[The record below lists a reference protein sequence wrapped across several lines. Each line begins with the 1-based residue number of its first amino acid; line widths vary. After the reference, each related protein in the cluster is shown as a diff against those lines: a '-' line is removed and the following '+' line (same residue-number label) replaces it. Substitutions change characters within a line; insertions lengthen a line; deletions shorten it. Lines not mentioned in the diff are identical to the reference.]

1 MTNAEKALIALLILA
16 FLLSKAD
23 IKAMASAILVARIAS
38 MKAAYSQANDV
49 VGIDGDDWEPDAEL
63 QSMAKSASE
72 QDAESIA
79 STYKDDLEAV
89 ATAFV
94 LAWMIDHESLD
105 GAESAAR
112 KEIAVWAIARAEW
125 KSKQIAD
132 YTCGSGAN
140 DGTSM
145 WVADVIDGEFELPDG
160 VTLDDIELTVLPEE
174 SSHDECENYAG
185 ETFSLDEFDDIPDF
199 PLHPSCPHHVVVVM
213 KGE

>member
-16 FLLSKAD
+16 FMLSKAD
-23 IKAMASAILVARIAS
+23 IKAMASLILTARIAS

-94 LAWMIDHESLD
+94 LAWMLDHESLD
-105 GAESAAR
+105 GCEAAAR

-125 KSKQIAD
+125 KSVQIAD

-140 DGTSM
+140 DGTDM
-145 WVADVIDGEFELPDG
+145 WIGDFLDGDLDLPDG
-160 VTLDDIELTVLPEE
+160 VSEDDVEITVLPEE
-174 SSHDECENYAG
+174 SSNDLCSEYAG
-185 ETFSLDEFDDIPDF
+185 KTFDINEYDDIPDF
-199 PLHPSCPHHVVVVM
+199 PIHTGCPHRKVVQL
-213 KGE
+213 KES

>member
-1 MTNAEKALIALLILA
+1 MTSAEKALIALLILA
-16 FLLSKAD
+16 FMLSKAD
-23 IKAMASAILVARIAS
+23 IKAMASLILTARIAS

-63 QSMAKSASE
+63 QSMAKNASE

-79 STYKDDLEAV
+79 GTYKDDLEAV

-94 LAWMIDHESLD
+94 VAWMLDHESLD
-105 GAESAAR
+105 GCEAAAR

-140 DGTSM
+140 DGTDL
-145 WVADVIDGEFELPDG
+145 WIGDVQDGKRKLTDG
-160 VTLDDIELTVLPEE
+160 VTIDDIEIEVVPSE
-174 SSHDECENYAG
+174 SSSDECKEWAG
-185 ETFSLDEFDDIPDF
+185 KRFSLSEALSVPTF
-199 PLHPSCPHHVVVVM
+199 PAHIGCIHRKIIVL
-213 KGE
+213 KK

>member
-23 IKAMASAILVARIAS
+23 IKALAVLILTARIAS
-38 MKAAYSQANDV
+38 MKAAYSQANGAI
-49 VGIDGDDWEPDAEL
+49 GIDDTSWEPDAEL

-94 LAWMIDHESLD
+94 LAWMLDHESLD

-112 KEIAVWAIARAEW
+112 KEIAAWAI
-125 KSKQIAD
+125 
-132 YTCGSGAN
+132 
-140 DGTSM
+140 
-145 WVADVIDGEFELPDG
+145 
-160 VTLDDIELTVLPEE
+160 
-174 SSHDECENYAG
+174 
-185 ETFSLDEFDDIPDF
+185 
-199 PLHPSCPHHVVVVM
+199 
-213 KGE
+213 